1 MLRRILKWFGGGI
14 VVILLLFVLGVVVPR
29 PLLGRP
35 EAAGGADSRQILLLA
50 NAIHTDIALPLDA
63 DLRAKFA
70 ELADHGFDIGNP
82 NAAYLVV
89 GWGGRAFYIETP
101 AWSELKPLPV
111 LKALTVDRSVL
122 HLDLA
127 GAIADDAPF
136 ARRLSVTETGYRQLL
151 DHVRTS
157 FARKDG
163 RMQVIDGVGYGATD
177 AFFEAN
183 GAFNAFLG
191 CNTWTAAGLR
201 AAGLR
206 TGWWTPLPQMLEWS
220 LNIQR

>member
-1 MLRRILKWFGGGI
+1 M
-14 VVILLLFVLGVVVPR
+14 ILLLLVLGVVVPR
-29 PLLGRP
+29 PLLGRT
-35 EAAGGADSRQILLLA
+35 EAAGDGGSRQILLLA
-50 NAIHTDIALPLDA
+50 NAIHTDIALPLDEE
-63 DLRAKFA
+63 LRAEFA
-70 ELADHGFDIGNP
+70 ELAAHGFEIGNP
-82 NAAYLVV
+82 SAVYLVV
-89 GWGGRAFYIETP
+89 GWGGRAFYVETP
-101 AWSELKPLPV
+101 TWSELKPLPV

-127 GAIADDAPF
+127 GEIPDGSPF
-136 ARRLSVTETGYRQLL
+136 ARRLTISEAGYRQLL
-151 DHVRTS
+151 DHIGAS
-157 FARKDG
+157 FARTDG
-163 RMQVIDGVGYGATD
+163 KVSVIAAAGYGATD

-183 GAFNAFLG
+183 GAFNALLG

>member
-1 MLRRILKWFGGGI
+1 M
-14 VVILLLFVLGVVVPR
+14 ILLLLVLGVVVPR
-29 PLLGRP
+29 PLLGRS
-35 EAAGGADSRQILLLA
+35 EAAGEAGSRQILLLA
-50 NAIHTDIALPLDA
+50 NAIHTDIALSLDD
-63 DLRAKFA
+63 DLRAEFA

-82 NAAYLVV
+82 HAAYLVV

-101 AWSELKPLPV
+101 SWGELKPLPV

-136 ARRLSVTETGYRQLL
+136 ARRLSITETGYRQLR
-151 DHVRTS
+151 DHVRAS

-163 RMQVIDGVGYGATD
+163 RMQVIDGVGYGTTD

-183 GAFNAFLG
+183 GAFNALLG
-191 CNTWTAAGLR
+191 CNTWTASSLR
-201 AAGLR
+201 AAGIR
-206 TGWWTPLPQMLEWS
+206 TGWWTPLPQMLGWS
-220 LNIQR
+220 LSLQQ

>member
-1 MLRRILKWFGGGI
+1 LRSALKWLGGGI
-14 VVILLLFVLGVVVPR
+14 VIILLLLVLGVVVPR
-29 PLLGRP
+29 PLLGRTQ
-35 EAAGGADSRQILLLA
+35 AAGDVGSRHILLLA
-50 NAIHTDIALPLDA
+50 NAIHTDIALPLDD
-63 DLRAKFA
+63 DLRAEFA
-70 ELADHGFDIGNP
+70 ELAEVGFDIGNP
-82 NAAYLVV
+82 QAAYLVV

-127 GAIADDAPF
+127 GEIPGDAPF
-136 ARRLSVTETGYRQLL
+136 ARRLEVSETGYRQLL
-151 DHVRTS
+151 DHIHAS

-163 RMQVIDGVGYGATD
+163 RVLMVEGAAYGPTD

-183 GAFNAFLG
+183 GHFNAFLG

-201 AAGLR
+201 AADVR
-206 TGWWTPLPQMLEWS
+206 TGWWTPLPQLLDWS
-220 LNIQR
+220 LDLQR